1 MSDTMIAIEFQ
12 ARVKDG
18 TIEVPEQYRDQVNGD
33 VRVIV
38 LRTDHQK
45 KSKII
50 ERLLQHPLQDA
61 AFRPLARNEV
71 YDRQK

>member
-18 TIEVPEQYRDQVNGD
+18 SIEVPEQYRDQVNGE
-33 VRVIV
+33 VRVII
-38 LRTDHQK
+38 LRTDRQK

-50 ERLLQHPLQDA
+50 ERLLQQPLQDTS
-61 AFRPLARNEV
+61 FRPLTRDEIYN
-71 YDRQK
+71 R